1 MATTS
6 NAFVSHLVWRPIPKI
21 LEKLDHNMAEQIHP
35 VILSGGSGTR
45 LWPMSRALYPKQ
57 LLPLVGEQSLLQQ
70 AALRVTGSATFA
82 APLVIANEEHR
93 FIIAEQLREIDVAPQ
108 GLLLEPVG
116 RNTAPA
122 ACVAALWLT
131 ERAPDALMLLMPSD
145 HAIADHAAFLAAIET
160 AAAAARTGALATF
173 GIAPERPETGYGYI
187 ERAAPFSS
195 VEGAFAVARFVEKPD
210 AAAAEGYIAAG
221 DYFWNSGIFLFP
233 AALYLTEL
241 KRLRPD
247 MVAACR
253 QALKGARRDDD
264 FVRLDK
270 PAFEA
275 CPADSIDYAVMEHTE
290 RAAMVTVRMGWSDL
304 GSWDALWTMAEKDS
318 AGNTLIGNI
327 LAEDTR
333 NCYLRSEAGLVA
345 AIGVEDLVVVAT
357 DDAVMLAPRDRAQD
371 VRRLVARLTK
381 ENRSEADALPRV
393 HRPWGSYET
402 LHAGHRVQVKHIV
415 VKPGGKLSLQMHHHR
430 AEHWVVVHGTA
441 KIRRGDEEIIL
452 TEDQSTYIPL
462 GTAHRLEN
470 PGKIP
475 LHLIEVQSGAYLGE
489 DDIVRFEDHYGRA

>member
-1 MATTS
+1 MAG
-6 NAFVSHLVWRPIPKI
+6 
-21 LEKLDHNMAEQIHP
+21 QIHP

-45 LWPMSRALYPKQ
+45 LWPMSRTFYPKQ
-57 LLPLVGEQSLLQQ
+57 LLPLVGETSLLQQ
-70 AALRVTGSATFA
+70 AAARVAEAPGFA

-131 ERAPDALMLLMPSD
+131 ERDPEALMLLMPSD
-145 HAIADHAAFLAAIET
+145 HAIADEAAFLAAVET
-160 AAAAARTGALATF
+160 AAAAARGGALATF

-187 ERAAPFSS
+187 ERGTPLGDI
-195 VEGAFAVARFVEKPD
+195 ECAFAVARFVEKPD
-210 AAAAEGYIAAG
+210 LAAAERYIAAG

-233 AALYLTEL
+233 AAMYLSEL
-241 KRLRPD
+241 KRLRPE

-253 QALKGARRDDD
+253 AALKGARSDED

-270 PAFEA
+270 QAFA
-275 CPADSIDYAVMEHTE
+275 DCPSDSIDYAVMEHTE
-290 RAAMVTVRMGWSDL
+290 HAAMVTVRMGWSDL
-304 GSWDALWTMAEKDS
+304 GSWDTLWTMADKDE

-327 LAEDTR
+327 VAEDAR

-345 AIGVEDLVVVAT
+345 ALGVEDLVVVAT
-357 DDAVMLAPRDRAQD
+357 EDAVMLAPRDRAQE
-371 VRRLVARLTK
+371 VRRLVARLVK

-393 HRPWGSYET
+393 HRPWGSYQT
-402 LHAGHRVQVKHIV
+402 VHAGHRVQVKHIM

-430 AEHWVVVHGTA
+430 AEHWVVVQGTA
-441 KIRRGDEEIIL
+441 RVRRGDEEIIL

>member
-1 MATTS
+1 MAG
-6 NAFVSHLVWRPIPKI
+6 
-21 LEKLDHNMAEQIHP
+21 QIHP

-45 LWPMSRALYPKQ
+45 LWPMSRTFYPKQ
-57 LLPLVGEQSLLQQ
+57 LLPLVGETSLLQQ
-70 AALRVTGSATFA
+70 AAARVAEAPGFA

-93 FIIAEQLREIDVAPQ
+93 FIIAEQLREIDVVPQ

-122 ACVAALWLT
+122 ACIAALWLA
-131 ERAPDALMLLMPSD
+131 ERDPDALMLLMPSD
-145 HAIADHAAFLAAIET
+145 HAIADESAFLAAVET
-160 AAAAARTGALATF
+160 AAAAARSGVLATF

-187 ERAAPFSS
+187 ERGAPLGDID
-195 VEGAFAVARFVEKPD
+195 GAFAVARFVEKPD
-210 AAAAEGYIAAG
+210 LAAAERYIAAG

-233 AALYLTEL
+233 AAMYLSEL

-253 QALKGARRDDD
+253 AAFKGARRDED

-270 PAFEA
+270 QAFA
-275 CPADSIDYAVMEHTE
+275 DCPADSIDYAVMEHAE

-304 GSWDALWTMAEKDS
+304 GSWDALWTMADKDE

-327 LAEDTR
+327 VAEDAR

-345 AIGVEDLVVVAT
+345 ALGVEDLVVVAT
-357 DDAVMLAPRDRAQD
+357 EDAVMLAPRERAQE
-371 VRRLVARLTK
+371 VRRLVTRLVK

-393 HRPWGSYET
+393 HRPWGSYQT
-402 LHAGHRVQVKHIV
+402 VHAGHRVQVKHIL

-430 AEHWVVVHGTA
+430 AEHWVVVQGTA
-441 KIRRGDEEIIL
+441 KVSRGEEEIIL

-475 LHLIEVQSGAYLGE
+475 LHVIEVQSGAYLGE

>member
-1 MATTS
+1 MAG
-6 NAFVSHLVWRPIPKI
+6 
-21 LEKLDHNMAEQIHP
+21 QIHP

-45 LWPMSRALYPKQ
+45 LWPMSRTFYPKQ
-57 LLPLVGEQSLLQQ
+57 LLPLVGETSLLQQ
-70 AALRVTGSATFA
+70 AASRVADTPGFA

-93 FIIAEQLREIDVAPQ
+93 FIIAEQLREIGVVPQ

-122 ACVAALWLT
+122 ACVAALWLA
-131 ERAPDALMLLMPSD
+131 EREPDALMLLMPSD
-145 HAIADHAAFLAAIET
+145 HAIADEAAFLAAIEV
-160 AAAAARTGALATF
+160 AAAAARGGALATF

-187 ERAAPFSS
+187 ERGAPLGDS
-195 VEGAFAVARFVEKPD
+195 EGAFAVVRFVEKPD
-210 AAAAEGYIAAG
+210 LAAAERYVAAG

-233 AALYLTEL
+233 AALYLSEL
-241 KRLRPD
+241 QRLRPD

-253 QALKGARRDDD
+253 AALKGVRRDED
-264 FVRLDK
+264 FARLDK
-270 PAFEA
+270 QAFA
-275 CPADSIDYAVMEHTE
+275 DCPADSIDYAVMEHTE
-290 RAAMVTVRMGWSDL
+290 RAAMVAVRMGWSDL
-304 GSWDALWTMAEKDS
+304 GSWDALWTMAEKDA

-327 LAEDTR
+327 VAEDAR

-345 AIGVEDLVVVAT
+345 ALGVEDLVVVAT
-357 DDAVMLAPRDRAQD
+357 EDAVMLAPRERAQE
-371 VRRLVARLTK
+371 VRRLVARLVE

-393 HRPWGSYET
+393 HRPWGSYQT
-402 LHAGHRVQVKHIV
+402 VHAGHRVQVKHIL

-430 AEHWVVVHGTA
+430 AEHWVVVQGTA
-441 KIRRGDEEIIL
+441 KVRRGDEEIIL